1 MKANYNR
8 KVNIRERSVSFRVKN
23 KNTDAVYRMD
33 IYQNN
38 LYGNELNVKDT
49 TYLDFE
55 NEEQIDKLIKGLQSL
70 KDIINK
76 SGEGAAA
83 DESKTE
89 SR

>member
-8 KVNIRERSVSFRVKN
+8 KVNIRERAVSFRAKN
-23 KNTDAVYRMD
+23 KITDTVYRMD
-33 IYQNN
+33 IYQSN
-38 LYGNELNVKDT
+38 LFGNDLNIKDI

-70 KDIINK
+70 KGLINK
-76 SGEGAAA
+76 TDEGVS